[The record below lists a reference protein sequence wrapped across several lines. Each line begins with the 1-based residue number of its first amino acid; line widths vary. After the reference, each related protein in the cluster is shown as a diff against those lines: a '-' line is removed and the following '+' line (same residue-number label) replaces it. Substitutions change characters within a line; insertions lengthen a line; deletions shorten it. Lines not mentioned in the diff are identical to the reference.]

1 MENKIRCQNNN
12 VFIDYENQARKEL
25 EEQISKSG
33 IILPNAEAG
42 VEERALD
49 IGTIVAV
56 PDKLID
62 VNGDQ
67 IDIKVGDKII
77 FSTFTT
83 FDLKYKGKEV
93 YSINGKDIV
102 AIL

>member
-1 MENKIRCQNNN
+1 MRPQNNN
-12 VFIDYENQARKEL
+12 IFIDYENQARKDL
-25 EEQISKSG
+25 EDRVAQSG
-33 IILPNAEAG
+33 IILPTLEAG

-49 IGTIVAV
+49 IGTVVAV

-62 VNGDQ
+62 VNGDE
-67 IDIKVGDKII
+67 IEIKVGDQII

-93 YSINGKDIV
+93 YSINGRDII
-102 AIL
+102 AII

>member
-1 MENKIRCQNNN
+1 MLPTNNN

-25 EEQISKSG
+25 EEQVSKSG
-33 IILPNAEAG
+33 IVLSGEAG
-42 VEERALD
+42 VEERALE

-56 PDKLID
+56 PKKLID
-62 VNGDQ
+62 VNGDE
-67 IDIKVGDKII
+67 IEIKVGDQII

-93 YSINGKDIV
+93 YSINGKDII

>member
-1 MENKIRCQNNN
+1 MRPQNNN
-12 VFIDYENQARKEL
+12 IFIDYENQARKEL
-25 EEQISKSG
+25 EEQVSKSG
-33 IILPNAEAG
+33 IILPTLEAG

-49 IGTIVAV
+49 IGTVVAV

-62 VNGDQ
+62 VNGDE
-67 IDIKVGDKII
+67 IEIKVGDQII

-93 YSINGKDIV
+93 YSINGRDII
-102 AIL
+102 AII

>member
-1 MENKIRCQNNN
+1 MKPQNNN
-12 VFIDYENQARKEL
+12 IFIDYENQARKEL
-25 EEQISKSG
+25 EEQVSKSG
-33 IILPNAEAG
+33 IILPSPEAG
-42 VEERALD
+42 IEERALD
-49 IGTIVAV
+49 IGTVVAT

-62 VNGDQ
+62 VNGDK
-67 IDIKVGDKII
+67 IEIKIGDKII

>member
-1 MENKIRCQNNN
+1 MIKPQNNN
-12 VFIDYENQARKEL
+12 IFIDYENQARKEL
-25 EEQISKSG
+25 EEKVSKSG
-33 IILPNAEAG
+33 IILPNPEAG

-49 IGTIVAV
+49 IGTVVAV
-56 PDKLID
+56 PEKLID

-67 IDIKVGDKII
+67 MEIKVGDKII

-93 YSINGKDIV
+93 FSINGKDVI

>member
-1 MENKIRCQNNN
+1 MKSTNNN

-25 EEQISKSG
+25 EERVFKSG
-33 IILPNAEAG
+33 IVLPNVEAG

-49 IGTIVAV
+49 IGVVVAI

-62 VNGDQ
+62 VNGDE
-67 IDIKVGDKII
+67 IKIKIGDKII

-93 YSINGKDIV
+93 FSINGKDIV